1 MPDTDLST
9 FLWLYTSTRGR
20 LGRLP
25 FFLAMLLMAVI
36 LTLFLYLAGSSGKDT
51 AGETFWAGVFL
62 LGCVASLWLS
72 FALAAKRAHDFGQP
86 TIMGILMILPLV
98 SVVAFIA
105 FCFIPGHPGPNAFG
119 ASTNSRQA

>member
-1 MPDTDLST
+1 MPDTDLRT
-9 FLWLYTSTRGR
+9 FIWLFTSTRGR

-36 LTLFLYLAGSSGKDT
+36 LTMFLYLSGSSGKDT
-51 AGETFWAGVFL
+51 PGETFWAGAFL
-62 LGCVASLWLS
+62 LGSVATLWLS

-98 SVVAFIA
+98 SVFAFLA
-105 FCFIPGHPGPNAFG
+105 FCFIPGNPGPNPFG
-119 ASTNSRQA
+119 ETTNTR